1 MTHAQH
7 VAKFGGKPLS
17 RLCDCG
23 RPATHSFAGPE
34 CDRCQKLRHER
45 ERHQNGEAHLHGRFQ
60 QATVNNYANLD

>member
-7 VAKFGGKPLS
+7 VARYGGKPLS

-23 RPATHSFAGPE
+23 RPASHTFAGPE
-34 CDRCQKLRHER
+34 CDRCRQLRHER

-60 QATVNNYANLD
+60 PIVYNYGKLE